1 MHDVEDGHILVA
13 AASSTTGKDPSPIL
27 LWQWKATRNMGKDK
41 VDSGRWMIASVLEFV
56 VKAMIVLAAVAYVL
70 GWAKDVVSPNTT
82 SALSSLNE
90 Y

>member
-1 MHDVEDGHILVA
+1 
-13 AASSTTGKDPSPIL
+13 
-27 LWQWKATRNMGKDK
+27 MGKDK